1 MNEIDELNEILKK
14 TPKQNQT
21 ETKTSEENNVMT
33 TFKKLLKE
41 FKSEFKID
49 FENGIVSFNVVM
61 PKIEIV
67 KVKSKEDK
75 NVETLDIV
83 AHIFSHQVFKR
94 SFCIDSEY
102 KNIEINKK
110 IYEVPDFFNKK
121 MLRQNDLKTWE
132 MLFYYIFSDET
143 NKILKEYKTTLESQ
157 SKELKDKKG
166 R

>member
-1 MNEIDELNEILKK
+1 MNEIAELNEILKK
-14 TPKQNQT
+14 TPKQNLVKT
-21 ETKTSEENNVMT
+21 EISEENNVMT

-41 FKSEFKID
+41 FKSELKID
-49 FENGIVSFNVVM
+49 FENGIVSFNVIM

-75 NVETLDIV
+75 NAETLDIV
-83 AHIFSHQVFKR
+83 AHIVSHQVFKR
-94 SFCIDSEY
+94 SFNIDSEY

-121 MLRQNDLKTWE
+121 MLKQNDLKTWE

-143 NKILKEYKTTLESQ
+143 NKVLKEYKTTLESQ
-157 SKELKDKKG
+157 SKELRDKKE

>member
-83 AHIFSHQVFKR
+83 AHIVSHQVFKR
-94 SFCIDSEY
+94 NFCTDSEY
-102 KNIEINKK
+102 KNIETNKK